1 MNLTTGVFLIVIV
14 TSIWAGYDAGTLRK
28 QGATTKDLGG
38 SPLTVAI
45 VCLLIWIIAF
55 PYYLVHRSRFK
66 ASHSKTLGMSA
77 STNAPA
83 SGGRFCGSCG
93 TALAP
98 TDQFCTACGAPAPG
112 R

>member
-28 QGATTKDLGG
+28 QGATRKDLGG

-66 ASHSKTLGMSA
+66 ASHSKTSSVPAPPIA
-77 STNAPA
+77 SA

-93 TALAP
+93 TALVP